1 MSARTDASWNEL
13 NCNSWRRQDLEEQ
26 MMASKA
32 DNYWVKRNFGD
43 KIKMTAKIIFAKTAE
58 EFLAEI
64 DRQNK
69 LIAQGLQ

>member
-1 MSARTDASWNEL
+1 
-13 NCNSWRRQDLEEQ
+13 

-32 DNYWVKRNFGD
+32 DNYWIKRNFGE
-43 KIKMTAKIIFAKTAE
+43 KIKITAKIIFAKTGE

-64 DRQNK
+64 ERQNK